1 MATKKSTVP
10 AARVEAPVVLVSLLA
25 LTPLRVDGLDVAEQ
39 DVFETDASTAE
50 SLVAADL
57 ATPADPA

>member
-57 ATPADPA
+57 AAPADPA